1 MINPCFSRSRGRGA
15 GVDQLPVAL
24 KDLLRHA
31 DAEDAKS
38 QASAYLRTAFKL
50 MQHELDPIHRANTD
64 NLGPRVDPF
73 EVSLTPMRKAHSICK
88 LTIPIQL
95 IWLTTYLYIELICTS
110 SNVFVGNHRYM
121 CIPMYI

>member
-1 MINPCFSRSRGRGA
+1 MIHPCFSRSRGRGA

-38 QASAYLRTAFKL
+38 QASAHLRTAFKL

-73 EVSLTPMRKAHSICK
+73 EVSLTPIRKAHLMCK
-88 LTIPIQL
+88 LTIPIQHNMAHNIHTL
-95 IWLTTYLYIELICTS
+95 NSYAHHLGRIRWQS
-110 SNVFVGNHRYM
+110 
-121 CIPMYI
+121 